1 MTSPE
6 PAVGVFTPAG
16 TCPWRLRRHRVIGCA
31 DPGQNPS
38 AVRSGSSRV
47 RGRSLG
53 RATARSVP
61 PCRPGISTDAQDA
74 VVDVDT
80 PRRRVACVK
89 AMPCQSLGEPGH
101 GAAHPEM
108 AAVEGRQ
115 RGGKLQIIS
124 LSCKPIRKPDA
135 ARQHETGETE
145 STERD
150 GICPVRRGHRTRE
163 RRLETVETHVVW
175 LITERSR
182 VQIPPP
188 LPRPEALSR
197 TEKGP
202 LHEVCKQVCARRPA
216 CAAARAAPAR
226 CL

>member
-1 MTSPE
+1 
-6 PAVGVFTPAG
+6 
-16 TCPWRLRRHRVIGCA
+16 
-31 DPGQNPS
+31 
-38 AVRSGSSRV
+38 
-47 RGRSLG
+47 
-53 RATARSVP
+53 VP

-74 VVDVDT
+74 VVDVGHA

-89 AMPCQSLGEPGH
+89 AMPCQLLGEPGH

-124 LSCKPIRKPDA
+124 LSRKPICKPDA
-135 ARQHETGETE
+135 ARQRETGETE
-145 STERD
+145 PTERD

-175 LITERSR
+175 LITQRSR

-188 LPRPEALSR
+188 LLFSAGQGPFSAGRGPFAFGRCSKTCSSNSLPR
-197 TEKGP
+197 GP
-202 LHEVCKQVCARRPA
+202 
-216 CAAARAAPAR
+216 AARQGRRDETACTWWTSPPAIAG
-226 CL
+226 CLAQRYHSRPPVSSCPRWTSQNPWPWRG